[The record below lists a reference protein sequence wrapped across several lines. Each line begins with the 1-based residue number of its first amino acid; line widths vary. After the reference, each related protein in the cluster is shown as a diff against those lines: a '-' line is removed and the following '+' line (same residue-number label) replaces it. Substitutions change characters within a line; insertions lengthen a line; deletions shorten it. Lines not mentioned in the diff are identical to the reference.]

1 MLQIVYELAW
11 YWLGDRYLDDPYAAR
26 IRTAMW
32 DDELDYEAWSTRHA
46 LHGTLGFYAESDRPI
61 PVWTD
66 ILNVPQHHHAAILLS
81 ASSQVIIAVRIFNL
95 FEAVMVISEDSSYYT
110 NRLDPLIVLDPEQ
123 RCSHETF
130 LPDHLGSHVTK
141 PSWFHSSLGEN
152 SPP

>member
-1 MLQIVYELAW
+1 MKRGPHATRYMAPLGSML
-11 YWLGDRYLDDPYAAR
+11 
-26 IRTAMW
+26 
-32 DDELDYEAWSTRHA
+32 SH
-46 LHGTLGFYAESDRPI
+46 ESDRPI
-61 PVWTD
+61 HVWTD